1 MARLMW
7 DTAERTKEI
16 LLVEDN
22 PADVRLTQGAL
33 QTGPVAAHLNVARDG
48 LEALAFLRHEG
59 TYADAPRPDI
69 ILLDLNLP
77 NKSGAEVLKEIKAD
91 EGLRCI
97 PVVVL
102 TTSGA
107 EDDVQASYDRS
118 ANCYVTKPVTL
129 DEYAA
134 VIQAI
139 EAFWLLV
146 AQLPSH

>member
-1 MARLMW
+1 MW
-7 DTAERTKEI
+7 DMADRTAEI

-22 PADVRLTQGAL
+22 PADVSLTRGAL
-33 QTGPVAAHLNVARDG
+33 QTGPVPAHLSVARDG
-48 LEALAFLRHEG
+48 VEALAFLRHEG
-59 TYADAPRPDI
+59 TYADSPRPDI

-77 NKSGAEVLKEIKAD
+77 QKSGAEVLKEIKAD
-91 EGLRCI
+91 EELRCI

-107 EDDVQASYDRS
+107 EEDVRASYDRS

-129 DEYAA
+129 DEYAT
-134 VIQAI
+134 VIRAI
-139 EAFWLLV
+139 ETFWLLV

>member
-1 MARLMW
+1 MR
-7 DTAERTKEI
+7 DTAERTAEI

-22 PADVRLTQGAL
+22 PADVRLTRGAL
-33 QTGPVAAHLNVARDG
+33 QTGPVAAHLSVARDG

-59 TYADAPRPDI
+59 TFLDSPRPDI

-77 NKSGAEVLKEIKAD
+77 NKSGSEVLKEIKAD
-91 EGLRCI
+91 EELRRI

-107 EDDVQASYDRS
+107 EEDVRASYDRS

-129 DEYAA
+129 DEYAV

-146 AQLPSH
+146 AELPSH

>member
-7 DTAERTKEI
+7 DTAERTAEI

-91 EGLRCI
+91 EGLRRI

-107 EDDVQASYDRS
+107 EEDVRASYDRS

-139 EAFWLLV
+139 EAFWLMV
-146 AQLPSH
+146 AELPSH

>member
-1 MARLMW
+1 MARPMW
-7 DTAERTKEI
+7 DTAEGTAEI

-22 PADVRLTQGAL
+22 PADVHLTRAAL
-33 QTGPVAAHLNVARDG
+33 QTGPVPAHLNVAHDG
-48 LEALAFLRHEG
+48 LEALAFLHRQGGFER
-59 TYADAPRPDI
+59 APRPDI

-91 EGLRCI
+91 GELRRI

-102 TTSGA
+102 TASGA
-107 EDDVQASYDRS
+107 AEDVRESYDRS

-134 VIQAI
+134 VIRAI

-146 AQLPSH
+146 AELPSP

>member
-1 MARLMW
+1 MW
-7 DTAERTKEI
+7 ETAERTADI
-16 LLVEDN
+16 LLVDDN
-22 PADVRLTQGAL
+22 PADVRLTEGAL
-33 QTGPVAAHLNVARDG
+33 QTGPVPARLHVARDG
-48 LEALAFLRHEG
+48 VEALAFLHHEG
-59 TYADAPRPDI
+59 HHRDAPRPDI

-77 NKSGAEVLKEIKAD
+77 NKSGADVLKEIKAD
-91 EGLRCI
+91 EELRRI

-102 TTSGA
+102 TTSGSE
-107 EDDVQASYDRS
+107 EDVRASYDRS